1 MNNLMST
8 AEIETR
14 LEKAKAEH
22 RRGNLTDSVPVYQQI
37 LETDPKHPEALHLLG
52 VAMMQVGRLNESL
65 TLLTNAVKV
74 APNNVRAHNNFGA
87 ALLAAKKLPEAAQHF
102 AKAAELD
109 ESFDEA
115 QYNLGRALHELGNS
129 QEALARYRR
138 AIELNPNHAS
148 AANNLGALLVL
159 SGHLNEGLSY
169 LRRAMELAPK
179 SGKVLSNAVYA
190 LERTN
195 NLEEAARYSEELVR
209 IAPDL
214 PMAKILQARIARRN
228 GDLATAR
235 YLLNEVAQSEAPPA
249 LKVDAYFELS
259 KVLDAKGEYAEAF
272 RNCTKA
278 KQLRAT
284 LPDAANWDRTG
295 YYEAAAAHRAWTT
308 ADRIRSTSQLP
319 DGPRNPVFFVG
330 FPRSGTTLLEQV
342 LDAHPDLVTTG
353 ERTPLNLMINSA
365 DRLIGRQLTFPED
378 IESIN
383 EDEILKL
390 RQGFFQAARNVTGD
404 ELVQRRLVD
413 KMPLNIVKLGLVNR
427 IFPDAKVLVAL
438 RDPRDTCLSCYFQQ
452 FRPNRA
458 MLNFLELATTG
469 EFYATVMGLWLH
481 YRSVL
486 SVPWMEYRYEIL
498 VEDFENTVR
507 EVLDFI
513 GVPWDEAVTG
523 YADYARSK
531 NINTPSYSDVV
542 SGISKSAIGRWR
554 HYRDE
559 LTPILPILEPFVKEF
574 GYEPS

>member
-1 MNNLMST
+1 
-8 AEIETR
+8 
-14 LEKAKAEH
+14 
-22 RRGNLTDSVPVYQQI
+22 
-37 LETDPKHPEALHLLG
+37 
-52 VAMMQVGRLNESL
+52 
-65 TLLTNAVKV
+65 
-74 APNNVRAHNNFGA
+74 
-87 ALLAAKKLPEAAQHF
+87 
-102 AKAAELD
+102 
-109 ESFDEA
+109 
-115 QYNLGRALHELGNS
+115 
-129 QEALARYRR
+129 
-138 AIELNPNHAS
+138 
-148 AANNLGALLVL
+148 
-159 SGHLNEGLSY
+159 
-169 LRRAMELAPK
+169 
-179 SGKVLSNAVYA
+179 
-190 LERTN
+190 
-195 NLEEAARYSEELVR
+195 
-209 IAPDL
+209 
-214 PMAKILQARIARRN
+214 
-228 GDLATAR
+228 
-235 YLLNEVAQSEAPPA
+235 
-249 LKVDAYFELS
+249 
-259 KVLDAKGEYAEAF
+259 
-272 RNCTKA
+272 
-278 KQLRAT
+278 
-284 LPDAANWDRTG
+284 
-295 YYEAAAAHRAWTT
+295 
-308 ADRIRSTSQLP
+308 
-319 DGPRNPVFFVG
+319 VFFVG

-353 ERTPLNLMINSA
+353 ERTPLNLMINST
-365 DRLIGRQLTFPED
+365 DQLIGRQLKFPED

-383 EDEILKL
+383 EDEIMKL
-390 RQGFFQAARNVTGD
+390 RQGFFQAARNVTGED
-404 ELVQRRLVD
+404 FMQRRLVD

-486 SVPWMEYRYEIL
+486 SVPWMEYRYETL

-513 GVPWDEAVTG
+513 GVPWNEAVTE